1 MRYWSRG
8 SIQSART
15 MALAALLS
23 ILASA
28 AAQAQSR
35 DTPFQFGI
43 LGDIPYTKVQEQEY
57 RNVLEAI
64 NRSDLAFVVHI
75 GDFEQDARRYDPA
88 LHSMPCVDENF
99 KSILDSFQR
108 SKHPFIFTP
117 GDNDWTDCHFLK
129 APKVDPL
136 EALAKIR
143 SMFFPEGRS
152 LGQRTIAVTSQASD
166 SRYAKFREN
175 LRWSMGGVTFATVHI
190 VGSNDNLG
198 RTTEMDAEHAER
210 KAANIAWLKQAFTRA
225 KADVSRG
232 LVIITQ
238 ANLIFEKHWTGD
250 KLRLFTT
257 YAGVSPSSSPLPT
270 GHAAEEKCRCSQCR
284 PTARWTGQLCGV
296 ATLRFGPP
304 LPPVNADVRP
314 RYDTR
319 RRINRRIPVPLL
331 AHRWVGGRLRSASGH
346 DRRPGHLSCACV
358 HRKAE
363 VATQGAGIQSS

>member
-270 GHAAEEKCRCSQCR
+270 GHDDYVKTLVEEVESYDR
-284 PTARWTGQLCGV
+284 PTAVIHGDSHTFRIDKPLISAKTGRPFENFTRLETFGAPDSHWVRVIVDPADPQLFTFKPEIV
-296 ATLRFGPP
+296 PEN
-304 LPPVNADVRP
+304 VV
-314 RYDTR
+314 
-319 RRINRRIPVPLL
+319 NRR
-331 AHRWVGGRLRSASGH
+331 A
-346 DRRPGHLSCACV
+346 
-358 HRKAE
+358 K
-363 VATQGAGIQSS
+363 